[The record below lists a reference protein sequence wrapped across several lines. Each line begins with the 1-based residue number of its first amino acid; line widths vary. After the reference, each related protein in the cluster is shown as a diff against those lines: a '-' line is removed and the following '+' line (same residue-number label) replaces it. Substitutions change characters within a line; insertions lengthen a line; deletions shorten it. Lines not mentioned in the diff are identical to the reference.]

1 MVCALATLP
10 HAYRGSRR
18 PKPHYCFLASFFGV
32 GYPFVLAVILP
43 VVWIYHS
50 TFLLNANKAANIYQ

>member
-32 GYPFVLAVILP
+32 GYPFVRLG
-43 VVWIYHS
+43 YS
-50 TFLLNANKAANIYQ
+50 TCGMDLS